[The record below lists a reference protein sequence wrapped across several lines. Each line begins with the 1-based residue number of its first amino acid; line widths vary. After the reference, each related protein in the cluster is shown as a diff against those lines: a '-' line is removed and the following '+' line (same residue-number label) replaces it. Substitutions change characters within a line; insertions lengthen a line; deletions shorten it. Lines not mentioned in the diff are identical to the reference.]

1 MLHLK
6 LPRRRGT
13 NLGELWGRKKSLLF
27 TLELLSSLLPPPTSG
42 LRGVIFDL
50 ATELEHVYAWGNFQ
64 NPRGRDEEDA
74 MYEGLWVSERR
85 GTG

>member
-1 MLHLK
+1 MHLK

-13 NLGELWGRKKSLLF
+13 NLGGLWGRKQSLLF
-27 TLELLSSLLPPPTSG
+27 TLELLSSLLPTPTSG

-50 ATELEHVYAWGNFQ
+50 DTELEYAYAWGNFQ

-74 MYEGLWVSERR
+74 LYEGLWGSERG